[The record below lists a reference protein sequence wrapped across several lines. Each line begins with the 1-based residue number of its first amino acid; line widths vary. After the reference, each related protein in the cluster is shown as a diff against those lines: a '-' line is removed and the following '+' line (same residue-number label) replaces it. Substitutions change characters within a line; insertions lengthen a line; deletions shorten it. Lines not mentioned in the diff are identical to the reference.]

1 MSATRR
7 TASTEGEDAG
17 EGSAR
22 VRTCAGCG
30 QKAEP
35 AALARL
41 VRGPE
46 GPNATELAFDL
57 AGGSFGR
64 GAWVHPS
71 TACLERAAR
80 SGFSR
85 SFKAP
90 VRTTA
95 GALAAAFCEAAER
108 RVVGLLTSAKRT
120 RQVRVGTDAA
130 LSSLADGA
138 TCVVVAVDAKSVVE
152 RREIT
157 DAVSRGLAVSF
168 GSKSALGALFGR
180 DEVAVLAITH
190 AALADEIKRMCR
202 AAAALAGSGSE
213 AAWRSSEVR

>member
-7 TASTEGEDAG
+7 TASTEGAADS
-17 EGSAR
+17 SAR

-30 QKAEP
+30 QKADP
-35 AALARL
+35 GALARL

-64 GAWVHPS
+64 GAWVHPQS
-71 TACLERAAR
+71 ACLERAAR

-95 GALAAAFCEAAER
+95 AALSSAFREAAER
-108 RVVGLLTSAKRT
+108 RITGLLTSAKRT
-120 RQVRVGTDAA
+120 HHVRVGTDAA
-130 LSSLADGA
+130 LGALADGA
-138 TCVVVAVDAKSVVE
+138 TCVVVAVDARSVVE

-157 DAVSRGLAVSF
+157 DAVSRGFAVSF
-168 GSKSALGALFGR
+168 GSKSTLGALFGR
-180 DEVAVLAITH
+180 DEVAILAVTH
-190 AALADEIKRMCR
+190 GALADEIKRMCR